1 MHEQYRLTTAEDF
14 PALSALHRAYKEA
27 IGEAAPTQDELSR
40 LRGAMDRGDILFFG
54 CETEGSLAGI
64 CSVTR
69 GFSTYDYRPSGVLED
84 FYIRP
89 EFRHRGIA
97 RRLVCFAREKSGVS
111 SLTVG
116 CAPCDR
122 GMYEAIGF
130 RVPLGTL
137 LAWSDGNT

>member
-1 MHEQYRLTTAEDF
+1 MHEQYRLMTAADF

-27 IGEAAPTQDELSR
+27 IGEAAPTEEALSR
-40 LRGAMDRGDILFFG
+40 LRDAMDRGDILFFG
-54 CETEGSLAGI
+54 CEAEG
-64 CSVTR
+64 
-69 GFSTYDYRPSGVLED
+69 
-84 FYIRP
+84 
-89 EFRHRGIA
+89 
-97 RRLVCFAREKSGVS
+97 RLVRFAREESGVS
-111 SLTVG
+111 TLTVG